1 MTDYL
6 ADPIEIHP
14 STSDTLYIPERATV
28 SVHVI
33 ERTSANSA
41 IVSWSD
47 ARFGRMGAQTWMA
60 GKARVSGRCAL
71 TGAVI
76 KRGDRVYQ
84 PRKTRPAAINAGT
97 MIVATYVHEVPLG
110 RK

>member
-6 ADPIEIHP
+6 ADPIELQ
-14 STSDTLYIPERATV
+14 SEASDAPYRYERGTV
-28 SVHVI
+28 SVEVI

-60 GKARVSGRCAL
+60 GKARVLGRCAM
-71 TGAVI
+71 TGAI
-76 KRGDRVYQ
+76 IQRGDRVSQ
-84 PRKTRPAAINAGT
+84 PRKTRPAPINAGT
-97 MIVATYVHEVPLG
+97 MIVATYVHDVPLG

>member
-6 ADPIEIHP
+6 ADAIEIP
-14 STSDTLYIPERATV
+14 TSTIDAPYFHEGSMV

-60 GKARVSGRCAL
+60 GKARAAGRCAL
-71 TGAVI
+71 TGAII

-97 MIVATYVHEVPLG
+97 MIVATYVHDVPLG
-110 RK
+110 RA